1 MFQGVY
7 WRGGKWGLFGR
18 KYIVGGI
25 LLWCGRN
32 KVWEVSMMGGWRN
45 GIRASRE
52 KGLGR

>member
-32 KVWEVSMMGGWRN
+32 RGLEKWYKSFKGEG
-45 GIRASRE
+45 SR
-52 KGLGR
+52 